1 MPWKLLAEEYGFQV
15 KYLSIDE
22 NFEID
27 RDDFQNKYDNTVKV
41 ASI

>member
-22 NFEID
+22 NYEFD
-27 RDDFQNKYDNTVKV
+27 MQDFAKKYDKTTKV
-41 ASI
+41 VSI